1 MRIAIIM
8 KRYNKTSYSLPHVC
22 RFGHGTVERLRI
34 NGTDLD
40 FSLFRGKIYSDLMPR
55 GRPHL
60 MAQEGRKSR

>member
-40 FSLFRGKIYSDLMPR
+40 FSLFRGKIFRFNASWEAAFNGSR
-55 GRPHL
+55 GT
-60 MAQEGRKSR
+60 QI